1 MSTSKPPTGGLNIP
15 LVPLTTHRPV
25 SPRQRSASLSF
36 ARSPL
41 LTPTTSMPPH
51 IRQLSQASTPLER
64 IDDASSDSDRPDAL
78 SKETARRGNTYDE
91 EDDMEATERDIE
103 AMDTALLGSSDGEI
117 YKGPFQSPNGPELMG
132 IVISVTVVALLAV
145 VACCTTVYDWVL

>member
-1 MSTSKPPTGGLNIP
+1 
-15 LVPLTTHRPV
+15 
-25 SPRQRSASLSF
+25 
-36 ARSPL
+36 
-41 LTPTTSMPPH
+41 MPPH